1 MEKVRRL
8 QQKLDASKVDQALE
22 TVKRLAS
29 RPRNLIDPFVL
40 LASLEQVADYARE
53 SGHTDGKTFEVI
65 FKQCHPL
72 VNSPNMVRVVIHLL
86 GDKGDEDVAQQI
98 SKILKSS
105 PAQVAFSPSWQEA
118 PPRPPLS
125 GFSGSRRGR
134 LGWTPGPFY
143 FDGRR
148 CFLCNKV
155 SHLARNCPLAPR
167 KYFIALY
174 VTFRIIRNCIVLVF
188 HHQ

>member
-53 SGHTDGKTFEVI
+53 SGHTDGKTFEAR
-65 FKQCHPL
+65 FKQCRPL
-72 VNSPNMVRVVIHLL
+72 VNSPNTARVVIHLL
-86 GDKGDEDVAQQI
+86 GDKEDKDVAQQI

-105 PAQVAFSPSWQEA
+105 PVRVAFSPSWQEA
-118 PPRPPLS
+118 PLQAPLS
-125 GFSGSRRGR
+125 GFFGPRQGCR
-134 LGWTPGPFY
+134 GWTPGPFY
-143 FDGRR
+143 FDRSR
-148 CFLCNKV
+148 FSCNKV
-155 SHLARNCPLAPR
+155 GHLPRNCPLASR
-167 KYFIALY
+167 K
-174 VTFRIIRNCIVLVF
+174 
-188 HHQ
+188 